1 MSSPIGA
8 VRMNMLNREYVES
21 CANDGTFWD
30 VFQVRKSLGDG
41 HCILYSVIS
50 SMESQHNI
58 SLGVHDVTELIKLE
72 VFTNYGQ
79 YHEYVDGDRPDEL
92 LIRMND
98 YIDTKIYDSSFGD
111 LVPVI
116 LANAMKIDLLI
127 LTEFEENYTCDCIPY
142 TRYTA
147 HDKRDVLIVFK
158 KDEHYDGI
166 VRNQCLI
173 PGSIIGLKFR

>member
-1 MSSPIGA
+1 
-8 VRMNMLNREYVES
+8 MLNREYVES

-30 VFQVRKSLGDG
+30 VYQVRKSLGDG

-58 SLGVHDVTELIKLE
+58 SLGVHDVTELIKFE
-72 VFTNYGQ
+72 IFANYEQ
-79 YHEYVDGDRPDEL
+79 YHESMDGDRPDEL

-127 LTEFEENYTCDCIPY
+127 LTEFEENYTCDCIPC

-147 HDKRDVLIVFK
+147 HDKTRCAYCI
-158 KDEHYDGI
+158 
-166 VRNQCLI
+166 
-173 PGSIIGLKFR
+173 